1 MKVLRNKASQ
11 KDSSDFIR
19 EVQNMIELESK
30 QQCPYIIKLRGVAK
44 GRLNFISKVALDKF
58 FYNVLNHLM
67 FHDINLADSCHWLNC
82 QLLLALGGGTKG

>member
-67 FHDINLADSCHWLNC
+67 FHDKSSRQLSLAKLPA
-82 QLLLALGGGTKG
+82 LACSGGRN

>member
-1 MKVLRNKASQ
+1 MKVLRNQASQ

-44 GRLNFISKVALDKF
+44 GRKILFVKLPWINFFTLF
-58 FYNVLNHLM
+58 
-67 FHDINLADSCHWLNC
+67 LA
-82 QLLLALGGGTKG
+82 T